1 MSTTRP
7 TPIVIALT
15 GRPGVGKDT
24 IADLIAPALGFQ
36 RVAFADAL
44 RREIAEAW
52 RVPVAMLT
60 DRATKEWDIPAFA
73 VGMCADAGFMSWC
86 NEQEIS
92 LHEPRS
98 PRWVM
103 QNWADYSRR
112 YTPDRYAQIV
122 ARWIQRQIGS
132 GWTRI
137 VVTDLRHTVECE
149 ALEQFD
155 AKIVRV
161 IRPSTWP
168 SGLSAETAAHSSE
181 RHKLIPA
188 HHVINNDN
196 GIPELAWSTL
206 TVLRLVGVDVD
217 KNPADLWPA
226 TEAAVAVEGGA
237 A

>member
-161 IRPSTWP
+161 VRPSAAA
-168 SGLSAETAAHSSE
+168 LSTDTAAHSSE
-181 RHKLIPA
+181 RHEWIVP
-188 HHVINNDN
+188 HQVIHNTFDL
-196 GIPELAWSTL
+196 PQLAWETL
-206 TVLRLVGVDVD
+206 TVLRLFGVDVD

-226 TEAAVAVEGGA
+226 TDAAVAVEGGA